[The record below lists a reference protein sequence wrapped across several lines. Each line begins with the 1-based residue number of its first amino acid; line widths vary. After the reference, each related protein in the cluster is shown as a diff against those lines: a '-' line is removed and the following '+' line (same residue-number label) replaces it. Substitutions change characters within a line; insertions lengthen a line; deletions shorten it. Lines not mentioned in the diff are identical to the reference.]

1 MTVTDISDDLTQCD
15 GCGRCIGPTE
25 EYYPGTEDS
34 LLCVDC
40 APTWKE
46 EWRVRMERVSEAVAD
61 GDDDEA
67 TRWRLAA
74 EEIAAKIAA
83 GLDPDAKAVWHV
95 DQPDV
100 VLQ

>member
-1 MTVTDISDDLTQCD
+1 MAEASEIDTEHC
-15 GCGRCIGPTE
+15 GACGREIGPNEARYHAFDCDLCIG
-25 EYYPGTEDS
+25 
-34 LLCVDC
+34 C

>member
-1 MTVTDISDDLTQCD
+1 MRYSEIKTTVASK
-15 GCGRCIGPTE
+15 
-25 EYYPGTEDS
+25 S
-34 LLCVDC
+34 LRLSALV
-40 APTWKE
+40 